1 MSSSHAAGGHLAPH
15 FSSLARQEHAAR
27 LGMWLFLGTELILFS
42 GLFISY
48 GYYHSVF
55 SHTFEL
61 ASRHLDVV
69 IGTVNTLVLITSSLT
84 VAMSI
89 HFAQHARRRAT
100 VASLL
105 VSIAFAAVFLVLKGV
120 EYGHKFHEG
129 ALPGH
134 AYHFDELRA
143 PGASLFYTLYFLLT
157 GLHAIHVVIGM
168 AVLGWLAWK
177 AGRGDFDGAWN
188 TPLELG
194 GMYWHLVDIIW
205 IFLYPLLYL
214 I

>member
-1 MSSSHAAGGHLAPH
+1 MHDAAHDTHRAAH
-15 FSSLARQEHAAR
+15 FSSLERQEHAAR
-27 LGMWLFLGTELILFS
+27 LGMWLFLGTEVILFA
-42 GLFISY
+42 GLFVSY

-55 SHTFEL
+55 APTFER

-69 IGTVNTLVLITSSLT
+69 IGTVNTVVLITSSLS

-89 HFAQHARRRAT
+89 HFAHEGRRRMT
-100 VASLL
+100 VAALL
-105 VSIAFAAVFLVLKGV
+105 FSIAFGLAFLALKSV
-120 EYGHKFHEG
+120 EYAHKFHEG
-129 ALPGH
+129 ALPGP
-134 AYHFDELRA
+134 YYRFEELRA
-143 PGASLFYTLYFLLT
+143 PGASLFYTLYFLMT
-157 GLHAIHVVIGM
+157 GLHAIHVIIGM